1 MKVFF
6 AIYKELLILI
16 RDKAGLAILFLM
28 PLTMIIIMALIQ
40 DGPFRDY
47 QQAEIKVII
56 LDQDRDEC
64 GKAIAQGLSQAGIFK
79 VTQSE
84 YSKTDINNIREEV
97 NNGTYKVGVIV
108 PPGTSLMLQTH
119 ISRDISRAFG
129 ELTNG
134 PSDGIKDSLHA
145 AVQVI
150 YDPALQA
157 SFKKSVQLA
166 LDKILDGYQ
175 ASQSIKVISQHL
187 SQYFPNGNQFSI
199 DTRRFIEL
207 DQKAAKP
214 ELEGLSMNSVQHN
227 VPAWT
232 IFGIFFIVLP
242 LAGSIIKEREDG
254 SALRLKTI
262 PGTSLVVMIGKV
274 VAYLL
279 ITLVQFALMML
290 AGIYLMP
297 LLGLPSLD
305 IGQDAPALVLAVVS
319 IGLAATGFGVL
330 LGTIFKTHQQSSTF
344 AAVSI
349 VILAAIGG
357 IWIPV
362 FVMPEILRKMSVIS
376 PLGWAMETF
385 YNLFLRGAGVQE
397 ILPEI
402 SALIGFFG
410 AMLIMAYFYNKFKVR
425 S

>member
-1 MKVFF
+1 MRIFF

-47 QQAEIKVII
+47 QQAEIKVLV

-64 GKAIAQGLSQAGIFK
+64 SKAIYQGLDQAGIFK
-79 VTQSE
+79 VTEAE
-84 YSKTDINNIREEV
+84 YSKSDINSIREEV
-97 NNGTYKVGVIV
+97 KKGTYKVGVII

-134 PSDGIKDSLHA
+134 MSEEAKDSLFA
-145 AVQVI
+145 GIQVI

-175 ASQSIKVISQHL
+175 ASQSIKIISQHL
-187 SQYFPNGNQFSI
+187 SQYFPNGNQFNI
-199 DTRRFIEL
+199 DTRRFIQL
-207 DQKAAKP
+207 DQKSAMP
-214 ELEGLSMNSVQHN
+214 ELEGLSLNSVQHN

-254 SALRLKTI
+254 STLRLRTI

-274 VAYLL
+274 LAYLL
-279 ITLVQFALMML
+279 ITLVQFVLMML
-290 AGIYLMP
+290 AGVFLMP
-297 LLGLPSLD
+297 QLGLPALD
-305 IGQDAPALVLAVVS
+305 LGQNLSAIILAVVS
-319 IGLAATGFGVL
+319 IGMAATGLGVL
-330 LGTIFKTHQQSSTF
+330 LGTVFKTHQQSSTF
-344 AAVSI
+344 AAVFI

-362 FVMPEILRKMSVIS
+362 FVMPEILRTMSAIS
-376 PLGWAMETF
+376 PLGWSMETF
-385 YNLFLRGAGVQE
+385 NNIFLRGAGVQE
-397 ILPEI
+397 ILPEVT
-402 SALIGFFG
+402 ALTGFFG

>member
-1 MKVFF
+1 MRVFF

-47 QQAEIKVII
+47 QQAEIKVIF
-56 LDQDRDEC
+56 LDQDGDEC
-64 GKAIAQGLSQAGIFK
+64 GKAISQGLNQAGIFK
-79 VTQSE
+79 ITQAE
-84 YSKTDINNIREEV
+84 YSKYDLNNIREEV
-97 NNGTYKVGVIV
+97 NKGTYKVGVVV

-134 PSDGIKDSLHA
+134 PSEDIKDSLHA
-145 AVQVI
+145 AIQVI

-187 SQYFPNGNQFSI
+187 SQYFPNGNQFNI
-199 DTRRFIEL
+199 DTRRFIQL
-207 DQKAAKP
+207 DQKTAVP
-214 ELEGLSMNSVQHN
+214 ELQGLSLNSVQHN

-254 SALRLKTI
+254 STLRLRTI

-274 VAYLL
+274 LAYLL
-279 ITLVQFALMML
+279 ITLAQFVLMML
-290 AGIYLMP
+290 AGIFLMP
-297 LLGLPSLD
+297 HLGLPALE
-305 IGQDAPALVLAVVS
+305 IGGNLSALLLAVVS
-319 IGLAATGFGVL
+319 IGLAATGLGVL
-330 LGTIFKTHQQSSTF
+330 LGTVFKTHQQSSTF

-376 PLGWAMETF
+376 PLGWSMETF
-385 YNLFLRGAGVQE
+385 NNLFLRGAGVEE

-402 SALIGFFG
+402 SALTGFFG

>member
-1 MKVFF
+1 MRIFF

-16 RDKAGLAILFLM
+16 RDKAGLTILFLM
-28 PLTMIIIMALIQ
+28 PLTMIVIMALIQ

-47 QQAEIKVII
+47 QQAEIKVLV

-64 GKAIAQGLSQAGIFK
+64 GKAIFQGLSHAGIFK
-79 VTQSE
+79 ITQAE
-84 YSKTDINNIREEV
+84 YSKSDINSVREEV
-97 NNGTYKVGVIV
+97 KKGAYKVGVIV
-108 PPGTSLMLQTH
+108 PPGTSLMLHTH
-119 ISRDISRAFG
+119 IGRDISRAFG
-129 ELTNG
+129 ELSNG
-134 PSDGIKDSLHA
+134 QSGEVKDSLFA
-145 AVQVI
+145 GIQVF

-187 SQYFPNGNQFSI
+187 SQYFPNGNQFNI
-199 DTRRFIEL
+199 DTRRFIQL
-207 DQKAAKP
+207 DQKGAVP

-232 IFGIFFIVLP
+232 IFGIFFIVIP

-254 SALRLKTI
+254 STLRLRTI
-262 PGTSLVVMIGKV
+262 PGTSLVIMIGKV
-274 VAYLL
+274 LAYLL
-279 ITLVQFALMML
+279 ITLVQFVLMML
-290 AGIYLMP
+290 AGIFLMP
-297 LLGLPSLD
+297 LLGLPALE
-305 IGQDAPALVLAVVS
+305 IGQNLSALTIAVVS
-319 IGLAATGFGVL
+319 IGLAATGLGVF
-330 LGTIFKTHQQSSTF
+330 LGTVFKTHQQSSTF
-344 AAVSI
+344 AAVFI

-362 FVMPEILRKMSVIS
+362 FIMPEILRKMSVIS
-376 PLGWAMETF
+376 PLGWGMETF
-385 YNLFLRGAGVQE
+385 NNLFLRGAGMQDICSEVT
-397 ILPEI
+397 
-402 SALIGFFG
+402 ALTGFFG